1 MNLQEA
7 LDIMKINSSLSELST
22 DTLKKKYHKLALIY
36 HPDKNG
42 NSIEA
47 KEKFQQLGEAYELIQ
62 KELNIINHFDNK
74 FSYNSEEPTTND
86 NNGGYS
92 FFLNIFLET
101 IITGQYSESIQS
113 IIRDIVGGCKEV
125 SLKMFDKMD
134 RETSLYVYNFIMCN
148 KIIDVYTLFVDY
160 MSS

>member
-92 FFLNIFLET
+92 FFLNI
-101 IITGQYSESIQS
+101 
-113 IIRDIVGGCKEV
+113 
-125 SLKMFDKMD
+125 
-134 RETSLYVYNFIMCN
+134 
-148 KIIDVYTLFVDY
+148 
-160 MSS
+160 